1 MTNLSANTKEEV
13 QHKLSFLYT
22 FFCWCSGARL
32 YILKKCPSD
41 FNKYYGIG
49 VIVFLTGVMA
59 SVSGGYAIYTVFKS
73 LEVSI
78 GFGILWGFLIF
89 SIDWYLV
96 SSLRK
101 QQRFR
106 KELGMAIPRFVLAVL
121 IAFVISKP
129 LEMKL
134 FDREIE
140 QQIVFNQQQKAIDYH
155 NLVTSEY
162 SDIEKLENENESLRS
177 ELSKKQAQ
185 REQLFSMIITE
196 AEGQSPTRKVGKGPV
211 YREKKSEYDRVVAE
225 IEQLSAQSLKRIEQN
240 TKLLDELRQQ
250 RNAIVSTAETSYRSA
265 DGFLSRIDAM
275 SQLSSHSLSIR
286 LASLFIILLFIVIE
300 SAPIIVKL
308 LSSRGPYDD
317 LLEAEEYLKQVEV
330 RKVIVQAELTED
342 HRIDLHRLLE
352 KERNAILYEIEK
364 GHIQNEARV
373 LAEIN
378 KLKILKW
385 KEEELSKLF
394 PEGPPSANTEAPQYE
409 IVTPESENSK
419 EVSNLFEPE
428 PAPDLKSGFEPNY
441 MEGVDSQIDANE
453 KFTPQFSK
461 CNGTENGT
469 KLM

>member
-1 MTNLSANTKEEV
+1 MTNLNVNSKEIV
-13 QHKLSFLYT
+13 PHKLSFLYT

-32 YILKKCPSD
+32 YILRKCPSD

-59 SVSGGYAIYTVFKS
+59 SVSGGYAIYTVFNS
-73 LEVSI
+73 FEISI

-106 KELGMAIPRFVLAVL
+106 KELGMALPRFVLAVL

-134 FDREIE
+134 FEREIE
-140 QQIVFNQQQKAIDYH
+140 QQIVFNQQQKAIDYQKM
-155 NLVTSEY
+155 VSSEY
-162 SDIEKLENENESLRS
+162 ADIEKLENENESLRS
-177 ELSKKQAQ
+177 ELIKKQAQ
-185 REQLFSMIITE
+185 REQLFGMIITE
-196 AEGQSPTRKVGKGPV
+196 AEGQSPTQKVGKGPV
-211 YREKKSEYDRVVAE
+211 YREKKNEYDRVVAE
-225 IEQLSAQSLKRIEQN
+225 IEQLSARNLARIEQN

-250 RNAIVSTAETSYRSA
+250 RNAIVSTAETSYRSS
-265 DGFLSRIDAM
+265 DGFLSRIEAM
-275 SQLSSHSLSIR
+275 SQLSSNSLSIR

-373 LAEIN
+373 LGEIN

-385 KEEELSKLF
+385 KEEELNKLF
-394 PEGPPSANTEAPQYE
+394 PEGTPTVSTEAPQYE

-419 EVSNLFEPE
+419 EVSKLFEPE
-428 PAPDLKSGFEPNY
+428 PAPDLKSGFESFDD
-441 MEGVDSQIDANE
+441 EGIDNKVENE
-453 KFTPQFSK
+453 KEPNPEFAKSNKSSK
-461 CNGTENGT
+461 A
-469 KLM
+469 